1 MESPDPHI
9 ACRRVL
15 DAALYE
21 WEERMSADNITVL
34 VVEFDWGEEGSLSS
48 TSMEQIGMGP
58 RFVRSVQPERDLGG
72 WDVSAWSR
80 CSAACC
86 YFKTRLG
93 LAGLL

>member
-34 VVEFDWGEEGSLSS
+34 VVEFDWGEEGSLSA
-48 TSMEQIGMGP
+48 TSIDQVSGGNNCA
-58 RFVRSVQPERDLGG
+58 RSVRRSACLRSQSGDISCMTTTLVVTMRP
-72 WDVSAWSR
+72 DV
-80 CSAACC
+80 
-86 YFKTRLG
+86 
-93 LAGLL
+93 LL